1 MSFQTQAKTGVIGTI
16 RTEEAGGLSYFT
28 STVSATVYS
37 PSGRLFGLLS
47 APTSTIIITLLNYGA
62 TSALGTIIARLIAPA
77 NDTTGFIFSSKG
89 VRFSTL
95 VASLSAID
103 WYTVYYSTI

>member
-1 MSFQTQAKTGVIGTI
+1 VVIQTQAKTGVIGTLH
-16 RTEEAGGLSYFT
+16 TEEAGGLSYFT
-28 STVSATVYS
+28 STVSATIHR
-37 PSGRLFGLLS
+37 PSGRLFGVL
-47 APTSTIIITLLNYGA
+47 TSPASTLIVTLLNYGA
-62 TSALGTIIARLIAPA
+62 PTPTGTIIARVIAPA

-103 WYTVYYSTI
+103 WYTVYYSTF